1 MKPTT
6 RREFVRRLGLTG
18 AALPF
23 VWGLPGL
30 SAAETAGRPKQRL
43 VVVFSPNGTVPAQFW
58 PDADDGPLQLKRI
71 LEPLAPFK
79 DRTLVLKGVSN
90 KVRGDGDNHMR
101 GMSCLLTGIEL
112 FPGNIQGGS
121 HTPAGWARGLSIDQE
136 IRNFLQRDAATR
148 TRFGSLEMGVAV
160 PDRADP
166 WTRMSYA
173 GPNQPVGPVS
183 DPYQVFEKLYG
194 RVKDKE
200 SLRSV
205 LDDVAGELQAAAAAL
220 GEDDR
225 RALER
230 HVAFVRDME
239 TEMSRPDESGLR
251 HPMPPLEE
259 GVSVAND
266 NIPRLGRMQTELL
279 VNAFANDLARVATLQ
294 YTNSVGQARMTWLGI
309 PEGHHTLSHDPDGNA
324 DSQEKLAKINAWFC
338 GELAHLAKR
347 LGETPEPGG
356 DGALLDHTLIV
367 WINEL
372 AKGNSHS
379 LDNLPFVLVGAAPG
393 FRMGR
398 VAKFDK
404 ATHNRLWLAV
414 ARAFGHEMDVFGNPA
429 LCDGGPLALG

>member
-1 MKPTT
+1 M
-6 RREFVRRLGLTG
+6 
-18 AALPF
+18 
-23 VWGLPGL
+23 
-30 SAAETAGRPKQRL
+30 
-43 VVVFSPNGTVPAQFW
+43 
-58 PDADDGPLQLKRI
+58 KRI
-71 LEPLAPFK
+71 LDPLAPFK

-121 HTPAGWARGLSIDQE
+121 HTPAGWPRGLSIDQE

-205 LDDVAGELQAAAAAL
+205 LDDIAGELKAAAAAL

-239 TEMSRPDESGLR
+239 TEMSKPDESGLR

-347 LGETPEPGG
+347 LAETPEPGG
-356 DGALLDHTLIV
+356 DGTLLDHTLIV

-404 ATHNRLWLAV
+404 AAHNRLWLAV
-414 ARAFGHEMDVFGNPA
+414 ARSFGHEMDAFGNPA